1 MAVKT
6 STAKG
11 GGNKLLLV
19 TGLTLGLISAA
30 LAFVYLRSAG
40 EETGGGAPSGTTP
53 VVVAA
58 QDVAAGTR
66 LTADMLTVQD
76 ISSPAVLTGAYSDPA
91 ELVGQVTVV
100 PVVAGEQVITAKVAA
115 GGDVTALGDD
125 PPLSLILP
133 EGQRAVAAPIANVDA
148 VSGLVR
154 PGDYVDVILGLKFNV
169 RAQDDA
175 DENVGSDS
183 AATTI
188 LQNVKVL
195 SIEQDVTTTA
205 VGTGEDAVGGTSP
218 ANEGTQPGAGTA
230 TFLVSPIHAEVLG
243 LAALCAETYNGR
255 MLVSLRGFGDGGPV
269 PERTIWAEDGPQP
282 TCASLFGLDALP

>member
-1 MAVKT
+1 MIKT
-6 STAKG
+6 GAAKG

-40 EETGGGAPSGTTP
+40 EETGGGGGGGPTTP

-58 QDVAAGTR
+58 QDIAAGTK
-66 LTADMLTVQD
+66 LTGDMLTVK
-76 ISSPAVLTGAYSDPA
+76 SLSASAVLTGAYSDTA
-91 ELVGQVTVV
+91 DLVDQVTVV
-100 PVVAGEQVITAKVAA
+100 PVVAGEQVITAKIAA
-115 GGDVTALGDD
+115 GEATALGDD
-125 PPLSLILP
+125 PPLSLLLP
-133 EGQRAVAAPIANVDA
+133 EGQRGVAAPIANVDA

-154 PGDYVDVILGLKFNV
+154 PGDYVDIILAVKFNV
-169 RAQDDA
+169 RAQDGS

-183 AATTI
+183 MATTI

-195 SIEQDVTTTA
+195 SVEQDVTTTT
-205 VGTGEDAVGGTSP
+205 VGTGEEAVGGNTPSS
-218 ANEGTQPGAGTA
+218 ESTQPGAGTA

-255 MLVSLRGFGDGGPV
+255 LLVSLRGFGDVGPV
-269 PERTIWAEDGPQP
+269 PERTTWASDGPQP
-282 TCASLFGLDALP
+282 SCATLFGLDALP

>member
-1 MAVKT
+1 MAIKT
-6 STAKG
+6 GTAKS

-40 EETGGGAPSGTTP
+40 EETTGGSSGGPTTP

-58 QDVAAGTR
+58 QDIPGGTR
-66 LTADMLTVQD
+66 ISGDMLTVKN
-76 ISSPAVLTGAYSDPA
+76 ISSAEVLTGAFSDPA
-91 ELVGQVTVV
+91 ELVEQVTVV
-100 PVVAGEQVITAKVAA
+100 PLVAGEQVITAKIA
-115 GGDVTALGDD
+115 GGDATALGDD

-169 RAQDDA
+169 RAQDGS
-175 DENVGSDS
+175 DENTGSDS

-195 SIEQDVTTTA
+195 SIEQDVTTTT
-205 VGTGEDAVGGTSP
+205 VGTGEEAVGGNSP
-218 ANEGTQPGAGTA
+218 ANESAQPGAGSA

-255 MLVSLRGFGDGGPV
+255 LLVSLRGFGDVGPV
-269 PERTIWAEDGPQP
+269 PERTVWAADGPQP
-282 TCASLFGLDALP
+282 SCASLFGLDALP